1 MPEATVQIVPLF
13 QPVIDGVGD
22 YALSLAR
29 HVQRSSGQ
37 PSRFVVVDP
46 LWRQGAGDCEFPIN
60 GPTGFSSDA
69 LIAEIGE
76 ARSLVLHYVGYAFH
90 RKGIPFWLVKA
101 LKRATAQG
109 AQLVTVFHEIW
120 SSGPPWRSVFYLSPL
135 QKWLVAEILKLSR
148 HAFSSTRWAVA
159 ELSKL
164 KPGAVTLLPI
174 PSSLC
179 PDGSPPRRSRTA
191 APWRPIFFGQAWT
204 RLPAVRRHQSLIQ
217 TLREKNLLDAA
228 LVLGK
233 GASADSPS
241 PDIVELRRFLP
252 DEQIRI
258 LGERTHAGAADCF
271 QDADFCLTQ
280 HPVRD
285 ACKSSAVMSAIA
297 CGCPVVFPESNEA
310 FPLALDQHFLSCDGS
325 ASGIQRFCE
334 SIQAGRLPA
343 IAARASEWYRAN
355 ADWSI
360 VAGKIAGQLSI
371 SPASKCACAS

>member
-29 HVQRSSGQ
+29 HMQRVTGQ
-37 PSRFVVVDP
+37 GSRFVVVDP
-46 LWRQGAGDCEFPIN
+46 LWKDGPGGSEFSVK
-60 GPTGFSSDA
+60 GPTGFSPGA
-69 LIAEIGE
+69 LVSEIGE
-76 ARSLVLHYVGYAFH
+76 ARSLILHYVGYAFH

-101 LKRATAQG
+101 LGRATARG
-109 AQLVTVFHEIW
+109 ARLVTVFHEIW

-135 QKWLVAEILKLSR
+135 QKFLVAEILKLSH
-148 HAFSSTRWAVA
+148 HAFSSTRWAVD

-179 PDGSPPRRSRTA
+179 PDGSPPRRSRVA

-217 TLREKNLLDAA
+217 TLRGNNLLDAA
-228 LVLGK
+228 HVLGK
-233 GASADSPS
+233 GASSDSPS

-252 DEQIRI
+252 EEQIRI
-258 LGERTHAGAADCF
+258 LGEKTHAGAADCF

-280 HPVRD
+280 HAARD
-285 ACKSSAVMSAIA
+285 ACKSSAVMSAVA
-297 CGCPVVFPESNEA
+297 CGCPVVFPDSERA
-310 FPLALDQHFLSCDGS
+310 FPLEENKHFLSCDGT
-325 ASGIQRFCE
+325 ASGIERFCE

-343 IAARASEWYRAN
+343 IAARASEWYHAN
-355 ADWSI
+355 ADWSV
-360 VAGKIAGQLSI
+360 VAAKIASHLSI
-371 SPASKCACAS
+371 SPASKCVCAS